1 MSSMSPISG
10 ALNRVDYK
18 KRQSEWVWLVCVN
31 VHERK
36 DVSEGNAG
44 ISKKFIEKLHS
55 LLILSL

>member
-18 KRQSEWVWLVCVN
+18 KRWSEWVWLVYVN

-36 DVSEGNAG
+36 DISEGNAG
-44 ISKKFIEKLHS
+44 ISKKLIEKLHS

>member
-18 KRQSEWVWLVCVN
+18 KRRSEWVWLVYVN

-36 DVSEGNAG
+36 DISEGNAG
-44 ISKKFIEKLHS
+44 ISKKLIEKLHS